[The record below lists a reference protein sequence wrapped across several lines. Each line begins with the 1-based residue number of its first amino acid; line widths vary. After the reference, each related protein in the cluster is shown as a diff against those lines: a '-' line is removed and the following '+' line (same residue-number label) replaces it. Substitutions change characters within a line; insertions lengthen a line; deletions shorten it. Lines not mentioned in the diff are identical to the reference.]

1 MKKLLVILVA
11 IAMVGAFAI
20 PAYAATEFSFKGDAR
35 METFYVSQDDDLGF
49 NGESDTDLLWQKQN
63 VLSRLGIKAVR
74 DNITGYIEIRPNVGS
89 YVRHWY
95 GEWNFG
101 SGKLLVGKT
110 WTPATVFT
118 NSSNY
123 KDNIMGGF
131 GNMNWAAARID
142 QIRFTFL
149 DNNLKIGFLDVND
162 SSTIPDPV
170 GGIDFG
176 GATSSSDTTLPT
188 IEASY
193 TLKLKP
199 VKLIFCGGFAT
210 YDVRELGAADDSET
224 ISSNFFGLAAFANIG
239 PTYVKA
245 EAHIAKNGG
254 NYGLNSGSTF
264 YSAAWDPVDEDVI
277 DNDGL
282 GYQLIV
288 GWQATEDF
296 ILEAGYGFISGE
308 PDVSGADADE
318 ASMVYINCPINLAG
332 GVLLTPEIGV
342 IDYKDDVFGNPQG
355 KETFYGAVWKISF

>member
-1 MKKLLVILVA
+1 MKKLLVILLA

-49 NGESDTDLLWQKQN
+49 NGESDTDLRWEKSN

-74 DNITGYIEIRPNVGS
+74 DNITGYIELRPHTGS
-89 YVRHWY
+89 YVRHWF

-123 KDNIMGGF
+123 KNNIMGGF

-142 QIRFTFL
+142 QIRLTFL
-149 DNNLKIGFLDVND
+149 DGNLKLGFLDVND
-162 SSTIPDPV
+162 
-170 GGIDFG
+170 
-176 GATSSSDTTLPT
+176 ATSIPNPLGGSFGSHSDTTLPT

-199 VKLIFCGGFAT
+199 VKLVFNGGMAS
-210 YDVRELGAADDSET
+210 YDVREAVTDDSET
-224 ISSNFFGLAAFANIG
+224 ISSNFFGLAAFADIG
-239 PTYVKA
+239 PAYVKA
-245 EAHIAKNGG
+245 EAHIAKNGA
-254 NYGLNSGSTF
+254 NYGLNYGGLSF
-264 YSAAWDPVDEDVI
+264 ASAAWDGSDVI
-277 DNDGL
+277 DNDSL

-288 GWQATEDF
+288 GWQASEDF
-296 ILEAGYGFISGE
+296 ILEAGYGFVSAE
-308 PDVSGADADE
+308 LDVSGPDPDE
-318 ASMVYINCPINLAG
+318 ATMFYINAPINLAG

-342 IDYKDDVFGNPQG
+342 IDYKDDIFGNAQG